1 MEFKSDSG
9 RQIPDSF
16 KSGNDG
22 WQDIEPPNYENLFS
36 QNSVSSNKMSEEG
49 INLEAEEKP
58 NFDFNY
64 NSLTGIA
71 FGEFNSRLMDSY
83 SQTQYNNAL
92 QGRGPLGSSF
102 NAQRTAEQ
110 TLINQH
116 EATSVASLAMSVGG
130 LLGPEGLAAGL
141 VVGAGIDYATAEG
154 AFDATPAPVNTN

>member
-9 RQIPDSF
+9 KLIPDSF
-16 KSGNDG
+16 RSGSNG
-22 WQDIEPPNYENLFS
+22 WEDIQPPSYDNLF
-36 QNSVSSNKMSEEG
+36 NDTTSSLGDFSESSIESEQMAS
-49 INLEAEEKP
+49 N

-71 FGEFNSRLMDSY
+71 FGEFNSRIMDTY
-83 SQTQYNNAL
+83 SQTQYNAAL

-141 VVGAGIDYATAEG
+141 VVGAAIDYETTQG
-154 AFDATPAPVNTN
+154 AFDAEPAPVNTN

>member
-9 RQIPDSF
+9 NKIPDSF
-16 KSGNDG
+16 RSGNNG
-22 WQDIEPPNYENLFS
+22 WETIEPPSYENLFT
-36 QNSVSSNKMSEEG
+36 QNSLS
-49 INLEAEEKP
+49 NLETSKEDFEIEETKEP

-71 FGEFNSRLMDSY
+71 FGEFNSRLMDSF
-83 SQTQYNNAL
+83 SQTQYNTSI
-92 QGRGPLGSSF
+92 QGRGALGSNF

-130 LLGPEGLAAGL
+130 LLGPEGLVGGLAIGAA
-141 VVGAGIDYATAEG
+141 IDYATIEG
-154 AFDATPAPVNTN
+154 SFDADPAPVNTN